1 LIQSVLEE
9 LYARGSR
16 GIRLGLDGMRE
27 ACAKLGHPER
37 AFECVH
43 IAGTN
48 GKGST
53 SAIVESVA
61 RAAGKRTGLYTSP
74 HLCRFA
80 ERIRINGDAIT
91 DAELARVLRIA
102 LDAAPELTFFEIATL
117 AAFLAFR
124 DARVDFAVL
133 EVGLGG
139 RLDATN
145 VIETP
150 RACAITSIGFDHM
163 NLLGNTLAEIATEK
177 AGIAKPGVPLVL
189 GALPEE
195 ALAAITQHATN
206 VGAPLVHWPA
216 VNEDPDGTHCFFFG
230 LAGGLSGLFQSKNE
244 QVARRIA
251 HLAGFDD
258 DACHTG
264 LRTVVWPGRY
274 EFVST
279 HAGAYLLDA
288 AHNPEG
294 ATAFID
300 SINRDTIDAE
310 VDGDTKGKRAWVQ
323 TARTMV
329 YGALSDKAWSEV
341 LGILAPRFPDRVYAC
356 PKGRAAADPHAL
368 ARLHPGEVHSD
379 VKDALRA
386 ARAIAG
392 NGLVVVCGSVYLV
405 GEARAHLLG
414 LPMDPPIAL

>member
-1 LIQSVLEE
+1 VIHPVLEE
-9 LYARGSR
+9 LYARGAR

-27 ACAKLGHPER
+27 ACAKLEHPER
-37 AFECVH
+37 TFECVH

-53 SAIVESVA
+53 SAMVESVA

-80 ERIRINGDAIT
+80 ERIRINGEAIT

-102 LDAAPELTFFEIATL
+102 LDTAPELTFFEIATL

-124 DARVDFAVL
+124 DAGVDFAVI

-145 VIETP
+145 VIEKP
-150 RACAITSIGFDHM
+150 LACAITSIGFDHM

-189 GALPEE
+189 GNLPEE
-195 ALAAITQHATN
+195 AFAAITKHAAD
-206 VGAPLVHWPA
+206 VGAPLSLVPA
-216 VNEDPDGTHCFFFG
+216 LSSEMEDDFYFFFG
-230 LAGGLSGLFQSKNE
+230 AVFSLRGNFQYANYE
-244 QVARRIA
+244 VARRLS
-251 HLAGFDD
+251 HLCGFDD
-258 DACHTG
+258 TACG
-264 LRTVVWPGRY
+264 KGFRSVSWPGRY
-274 EFVST
+274 EFID
-279 HAGAYLLDA
+279 GLDGRYLLDA

-300 SINRDTIDAE
+300 AVTRDTSMHE
-310 VDGDTKGKRAWVQ
+310 
-323 TARTMV
+323 ARTMV
-329 YGALSDKAWSEV
+329 YGALADKAWSEV
-341 LGILAPRFPDRVYAC
+341 LGVLAPRFPDRVYAC

-368 ARLHPGEVHSD
+368 AGLHAGAVHPD
-379 VKDALRA
+379 VKDALTA
-386 ARAIAG
+386 ARALAG
-392 NGLVVVCGSVYLV
+392 DGLVVVCGSVYLV